1 MRIGLLLQETL
12 TSLTHFFLKGPPRR
26 IVYLRLGNVRNGDLT
41 AFLEIRWP
49 TIQALMDQA
58 AGMLVVSR
66 EQLVSY

>member
-12 TSLTHFFLKGPPRR
+12 TSLTHFFLKGPSPR